1 MYNYLEYFLAAL
13 FIVFIVIFLW
23 FLLNI
28 KKLKNL

>member
-13 FIVFIVIFLW
+13 IIVFVVIFSW
-23 FLLNI
+23 FLFNI

>member
-13 FIVFIVIFLW
+13 LIVFIVIFSW